1 MVEIVELF
9 LRRALTDTFRSQE
22 TFRGQFVHFGEG
34 VLFDALGRL
43 AHDFTF
49 RINREDSMLRDAD
62 GEVRLDVG
70 FSVRNRRE
78 TDCTRGKQVGMS
90 CRHRILKRCGFRVTT
105 SRNNALLSGSGAH
118 ITGPCASV

>member
-9 LRRALTDTFRSQE
+9 LRRAVDRTRFDFRKHFVDE
-22 TFRGQFVHFGEG
+22 FVHFGEG

-70 FSVRNRRE
+70 FSVS
-78 TDCTRGKQVGMS
+78 KP
-90 CRHRILKRCGFRVTT
+90 
-105 SRNNALLSGSGAH
+105 A
-118 ITGPCASV
+118 